1 MILKEDNNIFVNN
14 FEINRGEQRFRLWG
28 RVTDNPRDVL
38 SLEFHDFSLTEFN
51 KILFDN
57 KLQLFGQVNGE
68 VKIRD
73 LYNDNLIYANV
84 NVDQWGVNRDTLGVL
99 DLNSRWDALNSA
111 LEISMVNRMKE
122 RSLFCS
128 LGSTASCW

>member
-1 MILKEDNNIFVNN
+1 MMF
-14 FEINRGEQRFRLWG
+14 F
-28 RVTDNPRDVL
+28 

-68 VKIRD
+68 VRIRD

-84 NVDQWGVNRDTLGVL
+84 NVDQWGVNRDTLGIL
-99 DLNSRWDALNSA
+99 DLNSRWDASNSA

-122 RSLFCS
+122 RTPIGVFGYYKPLRIV
-128 LGSTASCW
+128 

>member
-1 MILKEDNNIFVNN
+1 MSERLTWCNWERESYSGSFAANLRLLKYGDRHLTQVFIHPSTFVMADSTWHVARSMILKEDNNIFVNN

-73 LYNDNLIYANV
+73 FV
-84 NVDQWGVNRDTLGVL
+84 
-99 DLNSRWDALNSA
+99 
-111 LEISMVNRMKE
+111 
-122 RSLFCS
+122 
-128 LGSTASCW
+128 